1 MISSKI
7 RRELNVF
14 LGLGLF
20 ATLLLFFVS
29 SDSYTHDLYNK
40 VDSAWF
46 YMCGKAW
53 FEGLTPYVDFADSKG
68 PLLWLIYGVGY
79 LLNPYNYLGI
89 FWITCLW
96 YSFILYFTYKTALI
110 FLNDTRRSIICAVLM
125 SCCYLHTWYH
135 NEVRA
140 EDFALLFMVISL
152 YAVCRMFYGE
162 LSNKRVRNGL
172 MFALGVSC
180 SALFL
185 IKFNLALMQLGFIL
199 VAIYYIIHNRLGIKP
214 ILWIIIGGITL
225 LVPFAIY
232 FVAEGNLV
240 PFLQEYILNTVQT
253 VSGDVP
259 DNSIIKNYI
268 FTVLFHFID
277 KDKAFEIALIAVSLL
292 GAALMAKR
300 VKEYK
305 YIPLF
310 GICYVFAVNFIHLQ
324 YYSCALCTFCLMFFV
339 VWLISEFK
347 VFSRTI
353 PAILIIGAMFS
364 FEVVATLLS
373 SNYNMLYRPTFWRDN
388 VEQKAFYDMNY
399 IIEQIERPT
408 LLNAAC
414 YEYGV
419 GIMSQTLPA
428 CKYWALQNGA
438 TQHMKD
444 DQRQCI
450 LTQRADFVYVHL
462 LNGLKEIELTIAD
475 ILDAGY
481 NECYRW
487 IDGTK
492 QEHILLTK
500 HQVQLP
506 PDNLNITIK
515 DVLTKRTDFDWLT
528 K

>member
-1 MISSKI
+1 MISSNT
-7 RRELNVF
+7 RQELNVF

-20 ATLLLFFVS
+20 ATILLFFVS

-79 LLNPYNYLGI
+79 LLSPYNYLGV
-89 FWITCLW
+89 FWIACLW
-96 YSFILYFTYKTALI
+96 YSFILYFTYKTAQI
-110 FLNDTRRSIICAVLM
+110 FLRDTRQSIISAVLM

-152 YAVCRMFYGE
+152 YAVCRMLYGE
-162 LSNKRVRNGL
+162 PLNKRVRNGL
-172 MFALGVSC
+172 MFALGASC

-185 IKFNLALMQLGFIL
+185 IKFNLALMQFGFIL
-199 VAIYYIIHNRLGIKP
+199 AAIYYTIHKRSGIIP
-214 ILWIIIGGITL
+214 FLWIIAGGITVL
-225 LVPFAIY
+225 APFAIY
-232 FVAEGNLV
+232 FVAKGNLV
-240 PFLQEYILNTVQT
+240 PFLQEYIFNTTQTVQT
-253 VSGDVP
+253 VSGG
-259 DNSIIKNYI
+259 SIFSKILYA
-268 FTVLFHFID
+268 VLDCFLVRSYSYQATII
-277 KDKAFEIALIAVSLL
+277 AFSVLGAVCLGNRLEKYKWAPLL
-292 GAALMAKR
+292 G
-300 VKEYK
+300 V
-305 YIPLF
+305 
-310 GICYVFAVNFIHLQ
+310 CYVFAVNFIHSS
-324 YYSCALCTFCLMFFV
+324 YYAYAICTFCPIFLV
-339 VWLISEFK
+339 IWLINEVELFTKTLPS
-347 VFSRTI
+347 I
-353 PAILIIGAMFS
+353 IIIGGAFMLCIIQTNLF
-364 FEVVATLLS
+364 VD
-373 SNYNMLYRPTFWRDN
+373 YNGFYRPTFWRDK

-399 IIEQIERPT
+399 IIEQVERPT

-428 CKYWALQNGA
+428 CKYWALQNGS
-438 TQHMKD
+438 TQQMRD

-450 LTQRADFVYVHL
+450 QTQKADFVYVHL
-462 LNGLKEIELTIAD
+462 LDGLKQIELTVPD

-487 IDGTK
+487 IDGSE
-492 QEHILLTK
+492 QEHILFTK

-506 PDNLNITIK
+506 PDDLDITIK
-515 DVLTKRTDFDWLT
+515 DVLTKRTDFDWIT